1 MIDVPVEAIRAAFS
15 EFLKETWNLDQD
27 TAIQMAR
34 RPLKDRAAAVRE
46 QVLSSAI
53 KDHPLHQ
60 IITYILNDVVDH
72 GEAIDLLGKC
82 KVSLLHVRHIEEVY
96 TVAKYLFAEKDRHQE
111 FGWRWNNFGT
121 LHAIRNRILNL
132 KQPLDGHMVAFLEA
146 NIDKMKAYLSKKFE
160 IDETKC
166 LPQWEKLSNWM
177 MDILLK
183 DVFEKAGRKQSYISA
198 AYDWN
203 SQAVHLSP
211 LGDQYL
217 GYKLK
222 HIDSGD
228 FALDTA
234 KTWIHKLCHE
244 CAPIVVDQGKLRDYY
259 FQQVMVETYEMLVA
273 RPGQYMDMVVKGGQY
288 SALTEE
294 ILRKPFNVD
303 RVRDVAIGAPPADPY
318 VLSFE
323 PPAGDAAAAE
333 AAATSAGDAA

>member
-15 EFLKETWNLDQD
+15 EFLKEAWDLDDD
-27 TAIQMAR
+27 TAVQMAR
-34 RPLKDRAAAVRE
+34 RPLKDKAAEVRE

-53 KDHPLHQ
+53 KDHPLYP
-60 IITYILNDVVDH
+60 IIAYILNDVVDH

-96 TVAKYLFAEKDRHQE
+96 TVAKFLFAEKDRHQE
-111 FGWRWNNFGT
+111 FGWRWNNFGA

-132 KQPLDGHMVAFLEA
+132 KQPLDEGMVAFLEA

-160 IDETKC
+160 VDETKC

-177 MDILLK
+177 MNILLK
-183 DVFEKAGRKQSYISA
+183 DVFEKAGRMQSYTST

-217 GYKLK
+217 GYQLK

-228 FALDTA
+228 FALDA
-234 KTWIHKLCHE
+234 ANTWIHKLCHE
-244 CAPIVVDQGKLRDYY
+244 CAPMVADQDRLRDYY

-273 RPGQYMDMVVKGGQY
+273 RPGQYVDMAKKGGQY
-288 SALTEE
+288 TALTEE
-294 ILRKPFNVD
+294 ILQKPFRMEHIRN
-303 RVRDVAIGAPPADPY
+303 VAIGAPPVDPY
-318 VLSFE
+318 VLSF
-323 PPAGDAAAAE
+323 ATSADDAAAAE
-333 AAATSAGDAA
+333 AAATSAGGST